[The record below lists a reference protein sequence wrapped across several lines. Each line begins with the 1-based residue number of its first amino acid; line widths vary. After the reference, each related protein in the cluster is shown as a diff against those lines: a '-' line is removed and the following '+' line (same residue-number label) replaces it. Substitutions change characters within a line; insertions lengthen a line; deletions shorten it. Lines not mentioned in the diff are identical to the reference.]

1 MRAGR
6 KKTSS
11 KQNRK
16 RGIRP
21 LRIIIFAVLVSALGA
36 GVYAVWE
43 SGLFKL
49 ERVVI
54 YNNKYTSREEL
65 MRLMGIKGNENLLG
79 ISLGRLAGRLSGS
92 PWLKTVSLRKEYPG
106 RLLVMVQEKEPSALL
121 RSRKDLFLIDAAGD
135 VLEKLKEESVPFL
148 PVILDEGNRDR
159 DALSEAVALAQA
171 IRKSGLTA
179 DNDNIEISG
188 MEEGPENLAMKVDG
202 LLVRMGKG
210 QYEKKLARFFE
221 LSEEIK
227 KRWETL
233 EYIDLRF
240 ADRVVVKPLA
250 EKVNERK
257 IYSRH

>member
-11 KQNRK
+11 RQNRK

-21 LRIIIFAVLVSALGA
+21 LRIIILVAFVSALSA
-36 GVYAVWE
+36 GGYAVLE

-49 ERVVI
+49 ERVVF
-54 YNNKYTSREEL
+54 YGNKYTSQEEL
-65 MRLMGIKGNENLLG
+65 MKLMGVKGDDNLLG

-92 PWLKTVSLRKEYPG
+92 PWLKAASLRKEYPG
-106 RLLVMVQEKEPSALL
+106 RLLVMVQEKEPAALL
-121 RSRKDLFLIDAAGD
+121 RSGKDLFLIDGEGN

-148 PVILDEGNRDR
+148 PVIVDEGNRDR
-159 DALSEAVALAQA
+159 DALTEAVSLAQA
-171 IRKSGLTA
+171 IKRSGLTA
-179 DNDNIEISG
+179 DNGNVEIDG
-188 MEEGPENLAMKVDG
+188 MEKGPENLAMKVDG

-210 QYEKKLARFFE
+210 QYEKKLVRFFE

-227 KRWETL
+227 RRWETL

-257 IYSRH
+257 VYSRP